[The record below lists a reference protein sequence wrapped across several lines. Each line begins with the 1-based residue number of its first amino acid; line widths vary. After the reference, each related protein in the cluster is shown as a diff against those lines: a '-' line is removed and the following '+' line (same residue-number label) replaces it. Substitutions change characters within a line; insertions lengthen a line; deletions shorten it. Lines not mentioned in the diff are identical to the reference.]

1 MLLLERLPKQ
11 LSHGALRPRRSH
23 VGLRLRIPTA
33 LLGFGRRIGGACK
46 FRHRLTML
54 AVRIENRRWAAIEEA
69 AVLLD
74 HVGKRDRRGD
84 VGARRLIA
92 E

>member
-1 MLLLERLPKQ
+1 
-11 LSHGALRPRRSH
+11 
-23 VGLRLRIPTA
+23 
-33 LLGFGRRIGGACK
+33 
-46 FRHRLTML
+46 ML